1 MELVPI
7 HPGLFLLPGA
17 NQGRYPFSHSILV
30 DSDSVCLIDAGCG
43 MSALE
48 QVLEVAT
55 PDLIVISHAHP
66 DHTSGCWMF
75 EDVPLHVPVM
85 SLRDVGD
92 VDRMAERFAPPPLR
106 AAYKAFIQGSMGF
119 EGFAPSHTYDA
130 GSTFDFGKARLVA
143 IHAPGHTD
151 DHMCFFDTA
160 TGILLAT
167 DVDLTL
173 FGPWYGDPESDIEA
187 FKKSIR
193 SLMDLEPRV
202 VVTSHG
208 GIFRDDLQQRFE
220 RFLEVI
226 HMRHGAI
233 AELIR
238 RERTLDEL
246 VAFSPIYRGAQP
258 ASRALVTMW
267 EREMIRK
274 HLDLLILEGRA
285 HQTAQGFIA
294 RR

>member
-1 MELVPI
+1 MELVTI

-17 NQGRYPFSHSILV
+17 SQGRYPFSHSILV
-30 DSDSVCLIDAGCG
+30 DSDIVCLIDAGCG
-43 MSALE
+43 MGALE

-55 PDLIVISHAHP
+55 PDLIVLSHAHP
-66 DHTSGCWMF
+66 DHASGCWMF

-85 SLRDVGD
+85 SLQDVGD

-106 AAYKAFIQGSMGF
+106 PIYKAFIQGSMGF
-119 EGFAPSHTYDA
+119 EGFQPSHTYDA
-130 GSTFDFGKARLVA
+130 GTAFDFGKARLVA
-143 IHAPGHTD
+143 VHAPGHTN

-167 DVDLTL
+167 DVDLTA
-173 FGPWYGDPESDIEA
+173 FGPFYGDPEADIQTFEQ
-187 FKKSIR
+187 SIR
-193 SLMDLEPRV
+193 SLMDLEPRI

-208 GIFRDDLQQRFE
+208 GVFREGIQE
-220 RFLEVI
+220 RFDRFLAVI
-226 HMRHGAI
+226 QIRHGAI

-238 RERTLDEL
+238 TERSLDEL
-246 VAFSPIYRGAQP
+246 VSLSPIYRGAAP
-258 ASRALVTMW
+258 APADLVAMW
-267 EREMIRK
+267 EREMIHK

-285 HQTAQGFIA
+285 RQTERGFLA